1 MSRIDQT
8 PSAANTPAVAHEET
22 PVAWPLRAWF
32 IAEIFFAVASSWAIF
47 VAPQS
52 TASNFAW
59 PIQPAVTAALFG
71 AIYLSALPLMVAG
84 FFTRIWE
91 RVRVIVLPAAV
102 FTAVMLLP
110 TLLHLDK
117 FATGSVA
124 FTIWLASYVL
134 PPPVFVAC
142 YVWQQMRSQRVGSGI
157 VAPLPKLERSFL
169 FANGATLMAF
179 STAVMLFPAILQA
192 IAPFT
197 FTPLTARAFA
207 GYITLVALLQISMAC
222 ENDWPRSRLATVLLI
237 PLPFAILFQLVRFGN
252 QVQWSNVALWIFL
265 LDVILVAALSARLWL
280 RPPAAHRTGA

>member
-1 MSRIDQT
+1 MSHIDQT
-8 PSAANTPAVAHEET
+8 PSPANTLTAAHEKT

-32 IAEIFFAVASSWAIF
+32 IAEIFFAIASSWAIF
-47 VAPQS
+47 LAPQS
-52 TASNFAW
+52 ATTNFAW

-71 AIYLSALPLMVAG
+71 AIYLSALPLMAAG

-91 RVRVIVLPAAV
+91 HTRVIVLPSAV

-110 TLLHLDK
+110 TFLHFDR
-117 FATGSVA
+117 FATGSVSFA
-124 FTIWLASYVL
+124 IWLASYVL

-142 YVWQQMRSQRVGSGI
+142 YVWQQKRSQRVGSGI
-157 VAPLPKLERSFL
+157 TAPLPKLERSFL
-169 FANGATLMAF
+169 FANGTALMIF
-179 STAVMLFPAILQA
+179 SIVVMLFPAILQA

-222 ENDWPRSRLATVLLI
+222 ENDWPHSRLGTVMLI

-252 QVQWSNVALWIFL
+252 GVQWSNVALWIFL
-265 LDVILVAALSARLWL
+265 LDVGLIAALSARLWL
-280 RPPAAHRTGA
+280 RPPAAHRAGV